1 MEDRRPGLSDQE
13 PSEDRRWRLSSI
25 AVVAIAAAALLA
37 AAAGG
42 VWWSVRR
49 AAHHLTTPTETAVD
63 VGDVVTQVREMSR
76 LETAAMHIVNIS
88 TITQSYRFVPKSL
101 GNDELT
107 LYAEG
112 DVIAG
117 IDLSRV
123 QQSDVWREPNGA
135 LVMRL
140 PDPQVLITRVDNAKT
155 RVLHRNT
162 GLLRG
167 ADSGLESRVR
177 LFAEGAIRGDAM
189 RKGILD
195 LAAQNGETK
204 LAAFLHTL
212 GFRRVKFVRGATP
225 RDRG

>member
-1 MEDRRPGLSDQE
+1 MDQE
-13 PSEDRRWRLSSI
+13 PPQDRRWRLSSI
-25 AVVAIAAAALLA
+25 AFVAIAAAVLLA
-37 AAAGG
+37 VAVVG

-49 AAHHLTTPTETAVD
+49 AARQLTTPTETAVD
-63 VGDVVTQVREMSR
+63 IGDVVTQVREMSR

-88 TITQSYRFVPKSL
+88 TITQSYKFVPKSL
-101 GNDELT
+101 GNDEIT

-123 QQSDVWREPNGA
+123 QQSDVWREDGA

-155 RVLHRNT
+155 RVLHRDT
-162 GLLRG
+162 GLLRR
-167 ADSGLESRVR
+167 ADAGLESRIR

-195 LAAQNGETK
+195 LASQNGETK
-204 LAAFLHTL
+204 LAAFLHTV
-212 GFRRVKFVRGATP
+212 GFRKVRFVGTRTP
-225 RDRG
+225 PSRR

>member
-1 MEDRRPGLSDQE
+1 MEDRRPRLSDQG
-13 PSEDRRWRLSSI
+13 PPQDRRRRLFSI
-25 AVVAIAAAALLA
+25 AVVGIAAAVLLA
-37 AAAGG
+37 AAVAG

-49 AAHHLTTPTETAVD
+49 AARQMTTPTETAVD
-63 VGDVVTQVREMSR
+63 IGDVVTQVREMSR
-76 LETAAMHIVNIS
+76 LETAAMHVINVS
-88 TITQSYRFVPKSL
+88 TITQSYKFVPKSL
-101 GNDELT
+101 GNDEIT

-123 QQSDVWREPNGA
+123 QQSDVWREPDGA
-135 LVMRL
+135 LVLRL

-155 RVLHRNT
+155 RVMHRNT
-162 GLLRG
+162 GLLRR

-195 LAAQNGETK
+195 LASQNGETK

-212 GFRRVKFVRGATP
+212 GFRKVRFVGTKAPPQRH
-225 RDRG
+225 